1 MLNRNEKRTLN
12 LIKRSLPNV
21 IVNPWSIDSIA
32 GGLNGQTNLDV
43 TMPLYNIMEGYT
55 CQKTRQRV
63 RVVNRFRQFEIEEQ
77 IVK

>member
-32 GGLNGQTNLDV
+32 GGLNG
-43 TMPLYNIMEGYT
+43 
-55 CQKTRQRV
+55 
-63 RVVNRFRQFEIEEQ
+63 
-77 IVK
+77 